1 MTIIKAMAIACAM
14 YSKIPMPKVE
24 WNEKNM
30 RYALCFFPLVGFLEG
45 AAFFA
50 AFCLMRFIHVPELMR
65 AAVFCTLPILIT
77 GGIHMDGF
85 LDTMDALSSYQT
97 RERKLEI
104 LKDSHTG
111 AFAIIGCAVY
121 MVLYLGGVSGLEDS
135 RSCLMVCTGF
145 VISRSLSG
153 LSLVLFKGARKN
165 GLAYTFSSSAHKTVT
180 RAVLA
185 AILLISVCLAVSLD
199 GAAGLVMVTGAAIVF
214 IYYRLMSYKEFG
226 GITGDLAGFF
236 LQVCELVTLYGVV
249 IAEGLK
255 SL

>member
-1 MTIIKAMAIACAM
+1 MTIIKSMVIACAM
-14 YSKIPMPKVE
+14 YSKIPMPKVD

-30 RYALCFFPLVGFLEG
+30 KYALCFFPLVGLLEG

-50 AFCLMRFIHVPELMR
+50 FYCLLGYINAGELFKASVLCAVP
-65 AAVFCTLPILIT
+65 VLIT

-97 RERKLEI
+97 KERKLEI

-121 MVLYLGGVSGLEDS
+121 MVLYLGGVSGLKDAQ
-135 RSCLMVCTGF
+135 SCLLISLGF

-153 LSLVLFKGARKN
+153 LSLVLFQGARKN
-165 GLAYTFSSSAHKTVT
+165 GLAYTFSSSAHKAVT
-180 RAVLA
+180 RGVLA
-185 AILLISVCLAVSLD
+185 AVFINFTCLALRMNMIAGSIMTA
-199 GAAGLVMVTGAAIVF
+199 GAVF
-214 IYYRLMSYKEFG
+214 VFFYYRFMSYKEFG

-236 LQVCELVTLYGVV
+236 LQICELVMLYSVV
-249 IAEGLK
+249 IAEGLRQ
-255 SL
+255 L

>member
-14 YSKIPMPKVE
+14 YSKIPMPKVD

-45 AAFFA
+45 AVFFA
-50 AFCLMRFIHVPELMR
+50 VFSFLGYLNAPELMK
-65 AAVFCTLPILIT
+65 AAVLFAVPILIT

-97 RERKLEI
+97 KERKLEI

-121 MVLYLGGVSGLEDS
+121 TVLYLGGLSGLEDG
-135 RSCLMVCTGF
+135 RSCLLVCTGF
-145 VISRSLSG
+145 VISRSFSG

-165 GLAYTFSSSAHKTVT
+165 GLAYTFSSSAHKKIT
-180 RAVLA
+180 RTVLA
-185 AILLISVCLAVSLD
+185 AVLIVFACLAVSLD
-199 GAAGLVMVTGAAIVF
+199 GAAGTVMVTGAAAVF
-214 IYYRLMSYKEFG
+214 AYYRYMSYKEFG

-236 LQVCELVTLYGVV
+236 LQVCELVMLYGVV
-249 IAEGLK
+249 IAEGLN